1 MSTKIW
7 KCLVVTFVCLILFDI
22 YLRLKSPSRNTGN
35 SGDGP
40 QNTGHALRPIKYVK
54 DAVNRK
60 TIKVQ
65 DGQHW
70 KDAVLEIMKEHS
82 DVDSNEIDRKSD
94 PIFKE
99 MQYCEDATVNV
110 FYKKYLRKD
119 AKKMGVH
126 HILLFMLYRSGDD
139 CVVSSHIGSFEI
151 PSDA

>member
-70 KDAVLEIMKEHS
+70 KDAVLGIMKEDS
-82 DVDSNEIDRKSD
+82 DVDSDEIDRDSAVISYK
-94 PIFKE
+94 
-99 MQYCEDATVNV
+99 MQYCEEAGVNV
-110 FYKKYLRKD
+110 FYKKDLGKD
-119 AKKMGVH
+119 AEKMLAAWRFRRMH
-126 HILLFMLYRSGDD
+126 DLSQE
-139 CVVSSHIGSFEI
+139 SQSEES
-151 PSDA
+151 